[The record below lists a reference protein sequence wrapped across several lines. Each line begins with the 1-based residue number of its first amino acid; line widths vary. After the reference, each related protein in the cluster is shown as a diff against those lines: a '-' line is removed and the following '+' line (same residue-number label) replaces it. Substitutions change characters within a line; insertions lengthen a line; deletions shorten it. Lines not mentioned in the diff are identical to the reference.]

1 MLAAIAGLIPMAVV
15 LEPVSEQYAL
25 LACVIL
31 GGLTVSSMVTVFLV
45 PTAHRLIHRKDVH
58 DDEIEPRSGEVIHA

>member
-1 MLAAIAGLIPMAVV
+1 MDRCLSAGYIDSHIHVSRDRRLIPMAVV

-31 GGLTVSSMVTVFLV
+31 GGLTVSKHGYRIFWCDPQPS
-45 PTAHRLIHRKDVH
+45 HHRK
-58 DDEIEPRSGEVIHA
+58 ERS